1 MATINTKKNATL
13 NRVQMLKD
21 SNSNMEYL
29 SIDGIRCGY
38 MGSVSEADRE
48 AGIRCIQKIVDNS
61 NLTGYAL
68 IREVMAQV
76 KFEADMNEN
85 QIQPDEQVRV
95 EDQDCVISYKT
106 KKIYDMAGKELA
118 EASDMGANTP
128 KEAIREILKLRAL
141 TKIHELNA
149 EAEADLDY
157 EDDYEDYEGDD
168 EEE

>member
-29 SIDGIRCGY
+29 SIDGIPCGY

-61 NLTGYAL
+61 NKKGYDL
-68 IREVMAQV
+68 IREVIAQV
-76 KFEADMNEN
+76 KFEADMNEK
-85 QIQPDEQVRV
+85 QIQPDEQVRI
-95 EDQDCVISYKT
+95 EDEDCVISYQS

-118 EASDMGANTP
+118 DASDIGDNTP
-128 KEAIREILKLRAL
+128 KEAIREILKLRAQAKL
-141 TKIHELNA
+141 HKLEEMEEDTE
-149 EAEADLDY
+149 DY
-157 EDDYEDYEGDD
+157 EDDDD
-168 EEE
+168 EE

>member
-29 SIDGIRCGY
+29 SIDGIPCGY

-61 NLTGYAL
+61 NKKGYDL

-76 KFEADMNEN
+76 KFEADMNEK
-85 QIQPDEQVRV
+85 QIQPDEQVKV
-95 EDQDCVISYKT
+95 EDTDCVISYQS

-118 EASDMGANTP
+118 DASDIGDNTP
-128 KEAIREILKLRAL
+128 KEAIREILKLRAQAKL
-141 TKIHELNA
+141 HKLEEMEDDTE
-149 EAEADLDY
+149 DY
-157 EDDYEDYEGDD
+157 EDDDD
-168 EEE
+168 EE

>member
-29 SIDGIRCGY
+29 SIDGIPCGY

-48 AGIRCIQKIVDNS
+48 AGIRCIQKIVANS
-61 NLTGYAL
+61 NKKGYDL

-76 KFEADMNEN
+76 KFEADMNEK
-85 QIQPDEQVRV
+85 QIQPDEQVKV
-95 EDQDCVISYKT
+95 ENEDCVISYQS

-118 EASDMGANTP
+118 DASDIGDNTP
-128 KEAIREILKLRAL
+128 KKAIREILKLRAQAKL
-141 TKIHELNA
+141 HKLEEMEDDTE
-149 EAEADLDY
+149 DY
-157 EDDYEDYEGDD
+157 EDDDD
-168 EEE
+168 EE

>member
-29 SIDGIRCGY
+29 SIDGIPCGY

-61 NLTGYAL
+61 NKKGYDL

-76 KFEADMNEN
+76 KFEADMNEK
-85 QIQPDEQVRV
+85 QIQPDEQVKV
-95 EDQDCVISYKT
+95 EDTDCVISYQS

-118 EASDMGANTP
+118 DASDIGDNTP
-128 KEAIREILKLRAL
+128 KEAIREILKLRAQAKL
-141 TKIHELNA
+141 HKLEKMEDEDDTE
-149 EAEADLDY
+149 DY
-157 EDDYEDYEGDD
+157 EDDDD
-168 EEE
+168 EE

>member
-29 SIDGIRCGY
+29 SIDGIPCGY

-61 NLTGYAL
+61 NKKGYDL

-76 KFEADMNEN
+76 KFEADMNEK
-85 QIQPDEQVRV
+85 QIQPDEQVKV
-95 EDQDCVISYKT
+95 EDTDCVISYQS

-118 EASDMGANTP
+118 DASDMGDNTP
-128 KEAIREILKLRAL
+128 KEAIREILKLRAQAKL
-141 TKIHELNA
+141 HKLEEMEDDTE
-149 EAEADLDY
+149 DY
-157 EDDYEDYEGDD
+157 EDDDD
-168 EEE
+168 EE

>member
-29 SIDGIRCGY
+29 SIDGIPCGY

-61 NLTGYAL
+61 NKKGYDL

-76 KFEADMNEN
+76 KFEADMNEK
-85 QIQPDEQVRV
+85 QIQPDEQVKI
-95 EDQDCVISYKT
+95 EDTDCIISYQS

-118 EASDMGANTP
+118 DASDIGDNTP
-128 KEAIREILKLRAL
+128 KEAIREILKLRAQAKL
-141 TKIHELNA
+141 HKLEEMEDDTE
-149 EAEADLDY
+149 DY
-157 EDDYEDYEGDD
+157 EDDDD
-168 EEE
+168 EE

>member
-29 SIDGIRCGY
+29 SIDGIPCGY

-61 NLTGYAL
+61 NKKGYDL

-76 KFEADMNEN
+76 KFEADMNEK
-85 QIQPDEQVRV
+85 QIQPDEQVKV
-95 EDQDCVISYKT
+95 ENEDCVISYQS

-118 EASDMGANTP
+118 DASDIGDNTP
-128 KEAIREILKLRAL
+128 KEAIREILKLRAQAKL
-141 TKIHELNA
+141 HKLEEMQDDTE
-149 EAEADLDY
+149 DY
-157 EDDYEDYEGDD
+157 EDDDD
-168 EEE
+168 EE

>member
-13 NRVQMLKD
+13 NRVQMLKN

-29 SIDGIRCGY
+29 SIDGIPCGY

-61 NLTGYAL
+61 NKKGYDL

-76 KFEADMNEN
+76 KFEADMNEK
-85 QIQPDEQVRV
+85 QIQPDEQVKV
-95 EDQDCVISYKT
+95 ENEDCVISYQS

-118 EASDMGANTP
+118 DASDIGDNTP
-128 KEAIREILKLRAL
+128 KEAIREILKLRAQAKL
-141 TKIHELNA
+141 HKLEKMEDEDDTE
-149 EAEADLDY
+149 DY
-157 EDDYEDYEGDD
+157 EDDDD
-168 EEE
+168 EE